1 MHRTASGAD
10 IGAKALVVFHVTCRQ
25 VFRCSVVKLRK
36 QIGRQFAHGVDQHI
50 QTAAVGHTDH
60 DFLHALCAGLV
71 DQLVHGGNKALS
83 AF

>member
-1 MHRTASGAD
+1 MNGTASGAD

>member
-1 MHRTASGAD
+1 MNGTASGAD
-10 IGAKALVVFHVTCRQ
+10 IGAKALVVFDITSRQ
-25 VFRCSVVKLRK
+25 VFWCSVVKLCK

-50 QTAAVGHTDH
+50 QTAAVGHTNH
-60 DFLHALCAGLV
+60 DFLNALGAGLM